1 MSRQGVTL
9 TIVAVVAVL
18 ALLIA
23 VALEPPTSIYLLIG
37 LVIVAGA
44 VAIVAGGNNR
54 RDRER

>member
-1 MSRQGVTL
+1 MSRQGATL

-44 VAIVAGGNNR
+44 VAILVGGNNR